1 MRTDLEADVLILLY
15 DVARHMRTHADQM
28 ARDHGLT
35 RAQWIIL
42 VRLVDRLEALGLVKR
57 RTDPDDR
64 RIWRLRLTPAA
75 APVLRDVTR
84 CRKRLYDIMTRDIR
98 RADLR
103 AMQDGLRKMKAN
115 IASTRGFGGVSH

>member
-1 MRTDLEADVLILLY
+1 
-15 DVARHMRTHADQM
+15 
-28 ARDHGLT
+28 
-35 RAQWIIL
+35 
-42 VRLVDRLEALGLVKR
+42 
-57 RTDPDDR
+57 
-64 RIWRLRLTPAA
+64 LTPAA